1 MRKRRPERARAEST
15 MTYTE
20 ERVAAEMGRVLLALY
35 RAGMQ
40 VRVWPDAMSGRAGAR
55 IAQKLSLDY
64 QKNASAKT
72 GKVSK
77 MGVSGSYLVSEGEV
91 TVELKFPMLIPGSMR
106 QKVQDDIERKLD
118 GLFP

>member
-1 MRKRRPERARAEST
+1 MPQIKRSYPGKSAGEI
-15 MTYTE
+15 YTKVDE
-20 ERVAAEMGRVLLALY
+20 VME
-35 RAGMQ
+35 
-40 VRVWPDAMSGRAGAR
+40 R

-64 QKNASAKT
+64 QTDGKARS

-77 MGVSGSYLVSEGEV
+77 MGISGAYLVRDGEV
-91 TVELKFPMLIPGSMR
+91 TVDLKFPMLIPGSMR